1 MRVHSQNFRNAISTY
16 GREVKHKITYWQNY
30 EEVELEDILS
40 INSVTNADLL
50 KTVMKELDFNSKKQL
65 NKGTI
70 IKYQLGIK
78 VNDEYEYLNFGEYI
92 VKENDWNADTNS
104 FAHVCY
110 DTMLNTMV
118 DYYTPS
124 NVSYPITVN
133 AFIRAI
139 TRELGFEFANYNIPF
154 CNSQVLINEDHFT
167 NGNYTFRDVLDY
179 LAEIVAG
186 WIIINEQGKIE
197 IKHPTY
203 TGEVFNGDFLKDTN
217 ITFKNKYGAVNSIVF
232 ARGGGSDTIYRKDD
246 NDIATNGLHELRF
259 DDNPFLEGTDRENF
273 IDNVYEE
280 LHGLEF
286 YVMDINSPG
295 ICYLEVGDYFTFEL
309 NQNSAMK
316 SGIAKSG
323 LYKSQSQTG
332 GMIKCLML
340 NDEIDFSSG
349 INEYI
354 YADEPMSS
362 VTNYKTSSP
371 TDNSIKN
378 AIITTNKNAGQIVLK
393 ANADG
398 KIVQVALD
406 ADARNGSEFN
416 VKADN
421 INIEGLTTINNG
433 FSVDLNGTPH
443 MNGAQI
449 QNGTIFLTDDSNDYS
464 NSSLII
470 DDVNGKSTSYI
481 ESARM
486 IINSYGYQAGA
497 DMQCDEYYS
506 TIQCYRSNGE
516 RSSGMICSNNYVSVH
531 ATTTYNKYIDIKSDS
546 NNSSITLM
554 LGDRTTYIDVY
565 GITTP
570 SLTQTSQEQYK
581 KNFERLTNAKE
592 ILKNTDIYKYNLID
606 DKDTDKKHIGF
617 VIGDKFNYSKEITS
631 KDNDGVDIYSMVS
644 VLWQVVKEQ
653 EEEIKLLKERIDK

>member
-1 MRVHSQNFRNAISTY
+1 MRAHSQNFRNAISTY

-30 EEVELEDILS
+30 GETELEDILS

-65 NKGTI
+65 PKDTVINYK
-70 IKYQLGIK
+70 LGIK
-78 VNDEYEYLNFGEYI
+78 VNDEYEYIDFGQYK

-110 DTMLNTMV
+110 DAMLNTMV

-154 CNSQVLINEDHFT
+154 CNSQVLINEEHFS
-167 NGNYTFRDVLDY
+167 NAEYTFRDVLDY

-186 WIIINEQGKIE
+186 WFIINGNGAIE
-197 IKHPTY
+197 IKYPTN
-203 TGEVFNGDFLKDTN
+203 TGEVFNGDFLRDVN

-273 IDNVYEE
+273 IDNVYNE

-393 ANADG
+393 ANSEG
-398 KIVQVALD
+398 KLVQVELNGD
-406 ADARNGSEFN
+406 ANNGSEFN

-421 INIEGLTTINNG
+421 INLEGYTTINNG
-433 FSVDLNGTPH
+433 FSVDLDGNATMNNATITGGSIELNGDTTNPKFKI
-443 MNGAQI
+443 NNVQYSDRYTVYFP
-449 QNGTIFLTDDSNDYS
+449 NTIRMFNSGI
-464 NSSLII
+464 SSLII
-470 DDVNGKSTSYI
+470 TNNLPVGLIQLVNVNNTNEKT
-481 ESARM
+481 
-486 IINSYGYQAGA
+486 
-497 DMQCDEYYS
+497 
-506 TIQCYRSNGE
+506 TI
-516 RSSGMICSNNYVSVH
+516 SSQGI
-531 ATTTYNKYIDIKSDS
+531 
-546 NNSSITLM
+546 SITN
-554 LGDRTTYIDVY
+554 GIKTTVVEATGVRT
-565 GITTP
+565 
-570 SLTQTSQEQYK
+570 
-581 KNFERLTNAKE
+581 F
-592 ILKNTDIYKYNLID
+592 
-606 DKDTDKKHIGF
+606 
-617 VIGDKFNYSKEITS
+617 
-631 KDNDGVDIYSMVS
+631 DNN
-644 VLWQVVKEQ
+644 
-653 EEEIKLLKERIDK
+653 

>member
-40 INSVTNADLL
+40 INSITNADLL

-65 NKGTI
+65 PKDTVINYK
-70 IKYQLGIK
+70 LGIK
-78 VNDEYEYLNFGEYI
+78 VNDEYEYIDFGQYK
-92 VKENDWNADTNS
+92 VKENDWNVDTNS
-104 FAHVCY
+104 FSHVCY

-118 DYYTPS
+118 DYYTPYGLT
-124 NVSYPITVN
+124 YPITVN
-133 AFIRAI
+133 SFMRYI

-154 CNSQVLINEDHFT
+154 CNSETLINEDHFS

-179 LAEIVAG
+179 LAEIVG
-186 WIIINEQGKIE
+186 GFIVINNNGEIE
-197 IKHPTY
+197 IKHPTV
-203 TGEVFNGDFLKDTN
+203 TNEVFNGDFLRDVN

-259 DDNPFLEGTDRENF
+259 DDNPFLESADRENF

-421 INIEGLTTINNG
+421 INLEGYTTINRG
-433 FSVDLNGTPH
+433 FSVDLDGNATMNNATITGGSISLSGDESTPKFTITNPNYDDRYTQYMPNTIRMWRNGIANLQLNNLLSSAGLTAWDYADTNKQVQVNSWF
-443 MNGAQI
+443 MRI
-449 QNGTIFLTDDSNDYS
+449 TDGTNT
-464 NSSLII
+464 
-470 DDVNGKSTSYI
+470 TRI
-481 ESARM
+481 EPS
-486 IINSYGYQAGA
+486 
-497 DMQCDEYYS
+497 
-506 TIQCYRSNGE
+506 
-516 RSSGMICSNNYVSVH
+516 
-531 ATTTYNKYIDIKSDS
+531 
-546 NNSSITLM
+546 
-554 LGDRTTYIDVY
+554 

-570 SLTQTSQEQYK
+570 TVTQTSLEQYK
-581 KNFERLTNAKE
+581 KNFEKLENAKE
-592 ILKNTDIYKYNLID
+592 ILKNTDIYKYNLKS

-617 VIGDKFNYSKEITS
+617 VIGDKFNYSEEITS
-631 KDNDGVDIYSMVS
+631 KNNDGVDIYSMIS

-653 EEEIKLLKERIDK
+653 EEEIKLLKERNDK

>member
-1 MRVHSQNFRNAISTY
+1 MRIHSQDFKNAISTY

-40 INSVTNADLL
+40 INSITNADLL

-65 NKGTI
+65 DKGTI

-110 DTMLNTMV
+110 DMMLNTMI
-118 DYYTPS
+118 DYYTPTS
-124 NVSYPITVN
+124 ITFPITVN
-133 AFIRAI
+133 MFIKRLVY
-139 TRELGFEFANYNIPF
+139 ELGFEFANYNLPF
-154 CNSQVLINEDHFT
+154 CNSETLINEDHFS

-179 LAEIVAG
+179 LAEIVG
-186 WIIINEQGKIE
+186 GFIIINKDGEIE
-197 IKHPTY
+197 IKYPTV
-203 TGEVFNGDFLKDTN
+203 TNEIFNGDFLRDVN

-286 YVMDINSPG
+286 YVIDINSPG

-362 VTNYKTSSP
+362 VTNYKTSAP

-378 AIITTNKNAGQIVLK
+378 AIITTNKNAGEIVLK

-398 KIVQVALD
+398 KIVQVSLD
-406 ADARNGSEFN
+406 ADARDGTEFN

-421 INIEGLTTINNG
+421 INLEGYTTINNG
-433 FSVDLNGTPH
+433 FSVDEEGNATMNNATITGGSIELSSNTTQPKFTINNIEYNDRYTEYFPNTIRMWRDGVISLVMTNSTATP
-443 MNGAQI
+443 QI
-449 QNGTIFLTDDSNDYS
+449 NLTN
-464 NSSLII
+464 
-470 DDVNGKSTSYI
+470 T
-481 ESARM
+481 
-486 IINSYGYQAGA
+486 
-497 DMQCDEYYS
+497 
-506 TIQCYRSNGE
+506 
-516 RSSGMICSNNYVSVH
+516 
-531 ATTTYNKYIDIKSDS
+531 
-546 NNSSITLM
+546 NNSSERLRLSSLAVILEDGTN
-554 LGDRTTYIDVY
+554 TTNIQAS
-565 GITTP
+565 GITI
-570 SLTQTSQEQYK
+570 
-581 KNFERLTNAKE
+581 TNGIK
-592 ILKNTDIYKYNLID
+592 TTVID
-606 DKDTDKKHIGF
+606 ANGVRTF
-617 VIGDKFNYSKEITS
+617 
-631 KDNDGVDIYSMVS
+631 DNN
-644 VLWQVVKEQ
+644 
-653 EEEIKLLKERIDK
+653 

>member
-1 MRVHSQNFRNAISTY
+1 MRIHSQDFKNAISTY
-16 GREVKHKITYWQNY
+16 GREIKHKITYWENGSQK
-30 EEVELEDILS
+30 ELADILS
-40 INSVTNADLL
+40 INSITNADLL

-65 NKGTI
+65 DKGTI

-110 DTMLNTMV
+110 DMMLNTMI
-118 DYYTPS
+118 DYYTPAS
-124 NVSYPITVN
+124 ITFPITVN
-133 AFIRAI
+133 MFIKRLVY
-139 TRELGFEFANYNIPF
+139 ELGFDFANYNIPF
-154 CNSQVLINEDHFT
+154 CNSETLINEDHFS

-179 LAEIVAG
+179 LAEIVG
-186 WIIINEQGKIE
+186 GFIIINKDGDIE
-197 IKHPTY
+197 IKHPTV
-203 TGEVFNGDFLKDTN
+203 TNEVFNGDFLRDVN

-259 DDNPFLEGTDRENF
+259 DDNPFLEGIDRENF

-316 SGIAKSG
+316 SGITKSG

-406 ADARNGSEFN
+406 ADARNGTEFN

-421 INIEGLTTINNG
+421 INLEGYTTINNG
-433 FSVDLNGTPH
+433 FSVDLDGNATMNNATVNGGNIELNGTETTTAKFKINNSTDDTKYTEYRPNSIR
-443 MNGAQI
+443 MWNNGLANLQI
-449 QNGTIFLTDDSNDYS
+449 SNHLATPLISMWYLTNQDNQITISPLSVYIIDGTNYTRIVAGTIT
-464 NSSLII
+464 
-470 DDVNGKSTSYI
+470 V
-481 ESARM
+481 
-486 IINSYGYQAGA
+486 
-497 DMQCDEYYS
+497 
-506 TIQCYRSNGE
+506 SNGQKITE
-516 RSSGMICSNNYVSVH
+516 IDANGVRTFDNN
-531 ATTTYNKYIDIKSDS
+531 
-546 NNSSITLM
+546 
-554 LGDRTTYIDVY
+554 
-565 GITTP
+565 
-570 SLTQTSQEQYK
+570 
-581 KNFERLTNAKE
+581 
-592 ILKNTDIYKYNLID
+592 
-606 DKDTDKKHIGF
+606 
-617 VIGDKFNYSKEITS
+617 
-631 KDNDGVDIYSMVS
+631 
-644 VLWQVVKEQ
+644 
-653 EEEIKLLKERIDK
+653 

>member
-1 MRVHSQNFRNAISTY
+1 MRIHSQDFKNAISTY
-16 GREVKHKITYWQNY
+16 GREVKHKITYWENGSQK
-30 EEVELEDILS
+30 ELEDILS
-40 INSVTNADLL
+40 INSITNADLL

-65 NKGTI
+65 DKGTI

-78 VNDEYEYLNFGEYI
+78 INDEYEYLNFGEYI
-92 VKENDWNADTNS
+92 IKENDWNADTNS

-110 DTMLNTMV
+110 DAMLNTMV
-118 DYYTPS
+118 DYYTPES
-124 NVSYPITVN
+124 ITFPITVN
-133 AFIRAI
+133 MFIKKLVY
-139 TRELGFEFANYNIPF
+139 ELGFDFANYNIPF

-203 TGEVFNGDFLKDTN
+203 TGEVFNGDFLRDVN
-217 ITFKNKYGAVNSIVF
+217 ITFKSKYGAVNSIVF

-259 DDNPFLEGTDRENF
+259 DDNPFLEDTDRENF
-273 IDNVYEE
+273 IDNVYNE

-349 INEYI
+349 ISEYI

-393 ANADG
+393 ANSEG
-398 KIVQVALD
+398 KLVQVELNGD
-406 ADARNGSEFN
+406 ANNGSEFN

-421 INIEGLTTINNG
+421 INLEGYTTINNG
-433 FSVDLNGTPH
+433 FSVDNDGNATMNNATITGGSISLSGDTTTPKF
-443 MNGAQI
+443 
-449 QNGTIFLTDDSNDYS
+449 TIKSNLDNTKY
-464 NSSLII
+464 
-470 DDVNGKSTSYI
+470 T
-481 ESARM
+481 
-486 IINSYGYQAGA
+486 
-497 DMQCDEYYS
+497 EYYPNS
-506 TIQCYRSNGE
+506 VR
-516 RSSGMICSNNYVSVH
+516 MWNNQ
-531 ATTTYNKYIDIKSDS
+531 K
-546 NNSSITLM
+546 ITLSISNAGNVAGIIARNSQNSDDELNM
-554 LGDRTTYIDVY
+554 NAWYISIKNATNQTTIEPS

-570 SLTQTSQEQYK
+570 TVTQTSLEQYK
-581 KNFERLTNAKE
+581 KNFEKLENAKE
-592 ILKNTDIYKYNLID
+592 ILKNTDIYKYNLKSD
-606 DKDTDKKHIGF
+606 EDTDKKHIGF
-617 VIGDKFNYSKEITS
+617 VIGDKFNYSEEITS
-631 KDNDGVDIYSMVS
+631 KNNDGVDIYSMVS

>member
-1 MRVHSQNFRNAISTY
+1 MRIHSQDFKNAISTY

-40 INSVTNADLL
+40 INSITNADLL

-65 NKGTI
+65 DKGTI

-110 DTMLNTMV
+110 DAMLNTMI
-118 DYYTPS
+118 DYYTPAS
-124 NVSYPITVN
+124 ITFPITVN
-133 AFIRAI
+133 MFIKRLVF
-139 TRELGFEFANYNIPF
+139 ELGFDFANYNIPF
-154 CNSQVLINEDHFT
+154 CNSETLINEDHFN

-179 LAEIVAG
+179 LAEIVG
-186 WIIINEQGKIE
+186 GFIIINKDGDIE
-197 IKHPTY
+197 IKHPTV
-203 TGEVFNGDFLKDTN
+203 TNEVFNGDFLRDVN

-259 DDNPFLEGTDRENF
+259 DDNPFLEGIDRENF

-362 VTNYKTSSP
+362 VTNYKTSAP

-393 ANADG
+393 VNSEG
-398 KIVQVALD
+398 KIVQVELN
-406 ADARNGSEFN
+406 ADANNGTIFN
-416 VKADN
+416 VDADN
-421 INIEGLTTINNG
+421 INLTANDILNLIAGNSINLTTRNMTIDSTN
-433 FSVDLNGTPH
+433 FSVDKNGNTTCNNLTINGGKVLINAQFTEQNPYLKINHPNSTDYAPIMTNIWGDGISCINYQGIPTIRTENSNGFAQLNGH
-443 MNGAQI
+443 VVDAFGFNNI
-449 QNGTIFLTDDSNDYS
+449 
-464 NSSLII
+464 SLAEKKKDFELLQSGLDII
-470 DDVNGKSTSYI
+470 DNI
-481 ESARM
+481 
-486 IINSYGYQAGA
+486 
-497 DMQCDEYYS
+497 
-506 TIQCYRSNGE
+506 
-516 RSSGMICSNNYVSVH
+516 
-531 ATTTYNKYIDIKSDS
+531 
-546 NNSSITLM
+546 
-554 LGDRTTYIDVY
+554 
-565 GITTP
+565 
-570 SLTQTSQEQYK
+570 
-581 KNFERLTNAKE
+581 
-592 ILKNTDIYKYNLID
+592 DIYKYRYKNEEGN
-606 DKDTDKKHIGF
+606 KKHIGL
-617 VIGDKFNYSKEITS
+617 VIGNKYKYSKEIT
-631 KDNDGVDIYSMVS
+631 NDKNNAVDVYSLVGVCCKAI
-644 VLWQVVKEQ
+644 QEQ
-653 EEEIKLLKERIDK
+653 QQQIELLKQEIKLLKERNDK

>member
-1 MRVHSQNFRNAISTY
+1 MRAHSQDFRNAISTY
-16 GREVKHKITYWQNY
+16 GRETKHKITYWENNSQK
-30 EEVELEDILS
+30 ELEDILN
-40 INSVTNADLL
+40 INSITNADLL

-65 NKGTI
+65 DKGTI

-110 DTMLNTMV
+110 DAMLNTMV
-118 DYYTPS
+118 DYYTPES
-124 NVSYPITVN
+124 ITFPITVN
-133 AFIRAI
+133 MFIKRLVY
-139 TRELGFEFANYNIPF
+139 ELGFDFANYNIPF
-154 CNSQVLINEDHFT
+154 CNSETLINEDHFS

-179 LAEIVAG
+179 LAEIVG
-186 WIIINEQGKIE
+186 GFIIINKDGDIE
-197 IKHPTY
+197 IKHPTV
-203 TGEVFNGDFLKDTN
+203 TNEVFNGDFLRDVN

-259 DDNPFLEGTDRENF
+259 DDNPFLEGIDRENF

-309 NQNSAMK
+309 NQNSATK

-354 YADEPMSS
+354 YTDEPMSS

-406 ADARNGSEFN
+406 ADARNGTEFN

-421 INIEGLTTINNG
+421 INLEGYTSINNG
-433 FSVDLNGTPH
+433 FSIDLDGNATMNNATITGGSISLSGDETLPKFTITNSNVTDRYTEFTPSNIRMWRNGLASLTFGNLLSTPV
-443 MNGAQI
+443 I
-449 QNGTIFLTDDSNDYS
+449 LGTNINNNDEQFYLSTLSFNIKDSTQ
-464 NSSLII
+464 
-470 DDVNGKSTSYI
+470 ST
-481 ESARM
+481 
-486 IINSYGYQAGA
+486 
-497 DMQCDEYYS
+497 
-506 TIQCYRSNGE
+506 TIQP
-516 RSSGMICSNNYVSVH
+516 SGI
-531 ATTTYNKYIDIKSDS
+531 
-546 NNSSITLM
+546 ITP
-554 LGDRTTYIDVY
+554 TV
-565 GITTP
+565 
-570 SLTQTSQEQYK
+570 TQTSLEKYK
-581 KNFERLTNAKE
+581 KNFEKLENALD
-592 ILKNTDIYKYNLID
+592 IIKNIDIYKYNMKE

-617 VIGDKFNYSKEITS
+617 VIGDKFNYSKEVTS
-631 KDNDGVDIYSMVS
+631 KNNDGVDIYALAS
-644 VLWQVVKEQ
+644 VCCKAIQEQQ
-653 EEEIKLLKERIDK
+653 EEIDLLKQEIKLLKERIDK

>member
-1 MRVHSQNFRNAISTY
+1 MRAHSQDFRNAISTY
-16 GREVKHKITYWQNY
+16 GRKIKHKITYWQNY
-30 EEVELEDILS
+30 GEVELEDILS

-65 NKGTI
+65 PKETVINYK
-70 IKYQLGIK
+70 LGIK
-78 VNDEYEYLNFGEYI
+78 VNDEYEYIDFGQYK

-110 DTMLNTMV
+110 DMMLDTMI

-154 CNSQVLINEDHFT
+154 CNSQVLINEDHFS
-167 NGNYTFRDVLDY
+167 NAEYTFRDVLDY

-186 WIIINEQGKIE
+186 WIIINRNGAIE
-197 IKHPTY
+197 IKYPTN
-203 TGEVFNGDFLKDTN
+203 TGEVFNGDFLRDVN

-273 IDNVYEE
+273 IDNVYNQ

-406 ADARNGSEFN
+406 ADARNGTEFN
-416 VKADN
+416 VKSDN
-421 INIEGLTTINNG
+421 INLEGYTTINNG
-433 FSVDLNGTPH
+433 FSVDLDGNATMNNATITGGSIELNGDTETPK
-443 MNGAQI
+443 
-449 QNGTIFLTDDSNDYS
+449 F
-464 NSSLII
+464 
-470 DDVNGKSTSYI
+470 K
-481 ESARM
+481 
-486 IINSYGYQAGA
+486 INSNTSSNRYTEYFPNEIRMWREGMVNLAITNLLRAAGMFIT
-497 DMQCDEYYS
+497 DY
-506 TIQCYRSNGE
+506 
-516 RSSGMICSNNYVSVH
+516 
-531 ATTTYNKYIDIKSDS
+531 SDS
-546 NNSSITLM
+546 NKTMSVTAWGLSVKDAINQTSIEPS
-554 LGDRTTYIDVY
+554 
-565 GITTP
+565 GIITP
-570 SLTQTSQEQYK
+570 TVTQTSKEEYK
-581 KNFERLTNAKE
+581 KNFEKLVNAKE
-592 ILKNTDIYKYNLID
+592 ILENTDIYKYNLKS
-606 DKDTDKKHIGF
+606 DKNTDKKHIGF

-631 KDNDGVDIYSMVS
+631 KDNNGVDIYSMVS

>member
-1 MRVHSQNFRNAISTY
+1 MRIHSQDFKNAISTY
-16 GREVKHKITYWQNY
+16 GREVKHKITYWENGSQK
-30 EEVELEDILS
+30 ELENILS
-40 INSVTNADLL
+40 INSITNADLL

-65 NKGTI
+65 YKGTI

-78 VNDEYEYLNFGEYI
+78 INDEYEYLNFGEYI
-92 VKENDWNADTNS
+92 IKENDWNADTNS

-110 DTMLNTMV
+110 DAMLNTMV
-118 DYYTPS
+118 DYYTPES
-124 NVSYPITVN
+124 ITFPITVN
-133 AFIRAI
+133 MFIKKLVY
-139 TRELGFEFANYNIPF
+139 ELGFDFANYNIPF

-259 DDNPFLEGTDRENF
+259 DDNPFLESTDRENF
-273 IDNVYEE
+273 IDNVYNE

-286 YVMDINSPG
+286 YVIDINSPG

-349 INEYI
+349 ISEYI

-406 ADARNGSEFN
+406 ADARNGAEFN

-421 INIEGLTTINNG
+421 INLEGYTTINNG
-433 FSVDLNGTPH
+433 FSVDLDGNATMNNATITGGSISLSGDTTTPKFRINSNSDNTKYTQYYPNTIR
-443 MNGAQI
+443 MFRDGVANVQI
-449 QNGTIFLTDDSNDYS
+449 QNLLNASGLYAFDYADTDKELNANAWFISIKDS
-464 NSSLII
+464 
-470 DDVNGKSTSYI
+470 T
-481 ESARM
+481 
-486 IINSYGYQAGA
+486 Q
-497 DMQCDEYYS
+497 
-506 TIQCYRSNGE
+506 
-516 RSSGMICSNNYVSVH
+516 
-531 ATTTYNKYIDIKSDS
+531 
-546 NNSSITLM
+546 
-554 LGDRTTYIDVY
+554 RTTIEPS

-570 SLTQTSQEQYK
+570 TVTQTSLEQYK
-581 KNFERLTNAKE
+581 KNFEKLENAKE
-592 ILKNTDIYKYNLID
+592 ILKNTDIYKYNLKND
-606 DKDTDKKHIGF
+606 NDTDKKHIGF
-617 VIGDKFNYSKEITS
+617 VIGDKFNYSQEITS
-631 KDNDGVDIYSMVS
+631 KNNDGVDIYSMVS
-644 VLWQVVKEQ
+644 GLWQVVKEQ

>member
-1 MRVHSQNFRNAISTY
+1 MRVHTSDFKQAISTY
-16 GREVKHKITYWQNY
+16 GREVDNKITYY
-30 EEVELEDILS
+30 EGNTQKTLIDIIS
-40 INSVTNADLL
+40 INSITNADLL
-50 KTVMKELDFNSKKQL
+50 KTVMKELDFNCKKQL
-65 NKGTI
+65 DKGTI
-70 IKYQLGIK
+70 IKYELGIK
-78 VNDEYEYLNFGEYI
+78 VNNNYEYLNMGEYI

-110 DTMLNTMV
+110 DAMLNTMI
-118 DYYTPS
+118 DYYTPQTITF
-124 NVSYPITVN
+124 PISVN
-133 AFIRAI
+133 MFIKKI
-139 TRELGFEFANYNIPF
+139 IQELGFEFANYNIPF
-154 CNSQVLINEDHFT
+154 CNSETLINEDHFE

-186 WIIINEQGKIE
+186 WIIINNNGEIE
-197 IKHPTY
+197 IKYPTV
-203 TGEVFNGDFLKDTN
+203 TNEVFNGDFLRNVN
-217 ITFKNKYGAVNSIVF
+217 ITFKGKYGAVNSIVF

-286 YVMDINSPG
+286 YVMDINSSG

-362 VTNYKTSSP
+362 VTNYKTSAP

-393 ANADG
+393 ANSEG
-398 KIVQVALD
+398 KLVQVELN
-406 ADARNGSEFN
+406 ADANSGSEFN

-421 INIEGLTTINNG
+421 ISLEGYTTINNG
-433 FSVDLNGTPH
+433 FSVDLDGNATMRNANITGGNIALTGDEMLPKFTITNSTYTDRYIEFTPSNIRMWHNNLASLTFGNLLSTPVILGT
-443 MNGAQI
+443 NI
-449 QNGTIFLTDDSNDYS
+449 NNNDEQFYLS
-464 NSSLII
+464 TLSIYIKN
-470 DDVNGKSTSYI
+470 STSRTLI
-481 ESARM
+481 EP
-486 IINSYGYQAGA
+486 
-497 DMQCDEYYS
+497 D
-506 TIQCYRSNGE
+506 
-516 RSSGMICSNNYVSVH
+516 
-531 ATTTYNKYIDIKSDS
+531 
-546 NNSSITLM
+546 
-554 LGDRTTYIDVY
+554 

-570 SLTQTSQEQYK
+570 TVTQTSLEKYK
-581 KNFERLTNAKE
+581 KNFEELENALD
-592 ILKNTDIYKYNLID
+592 IIKNIDIYKYNMKTD
-606 DKDTDKKHIGF
+606 EDTDKKHIGF
-617 VIGDKFNYSKEITS
+617 VIGDNYNYSEEVTS
-631 KDNDGVDIYSMVS
+631 KNNDGVDIYSFVS
-644 VLWQVVKEQ
+644 VCCKAIQEQQKEINLLKQ
-653 EEEIKLLKERIDK
+653 EINLLKERNDK

>member
-1 MRVHSQNFRNAISTY
+1 MRAHSQDFRNAISTY
-16 GREVKHKITYWQNY
+16 GRETKHKITYWENNSQK
-30 EEVELEDILS
+30 ELEDILN
-40 INSVTNADLL
+40 INSITNADLL

-65 NKGTI
+65 DKGTI

-110 DTMLNTMV
+110 DAMLNTMV
-118 DYYTPS
+118 DYYTPES
-124 NVSYPITVN
+124 ITFPITVN
-133 AFIRAI
+133 MFIKRLVY
-139 TRELGFEFANYNIPF
+139 ELGFDFANYNIPF
-154 CNSQVLINEDHFT
+154 CNSETLINEDHFS

-179 LAEIVAG
+179 LAEIVG
-186 WIIINEQGKIE
+186 GFIIINKDGDIE
-197 IKHPTY
+197 IKHPTV
-203 TGEVFNGDFLKDTN
+203 TNEVFNGDFLRDVN

-316 SGIAKSG
+316 SGITKSG

-349 INEYI
+349 ISEYI
-354 YADEPMSS
+354 YADEPMTS

-378 AIITTNKNAGQIVLK
+378 AVILTNKNAGQIVLK

-406 ADARNGSEFN
+406 ADARNGTEFN

-421 INIEGLTTINNG
+421 INLEGYTTINNG
-433 FSVDLNGTPH
+433 FSVDLNGNAT
-443 MNGAQI
+443 MNNATITGGSIELSGDTSMPKFRINNI
-449 QNGTIFLTDDSNDYS
+449 QYNDRYSEYFPNTI
-464 NSSLII
+464 
-470 DDVNGKSTSYI
+470 
-481 ESARM
+481 RM
-486 IINSYGYQAGA
+486 FRG
-497 DMQCDEYYS
+497 DLV
-506 TIQCYRSNGE
+506 TL
-516 RSSGMICSNNYVSVH
+516 
-531 ATTTYNKYIDIKSDS
+531 
-546 NNSSITLM
+546 SITNS
-554 LGDRTTYIDVY
+554 
-565 GITTP
+565 TP
-570 SLTQTSQEQYK
+570 TPQI
-581 KNFERLTNAKE
+581 NLTNANDLSE
-592 ILKNTDIYKYNLID
+592 RLRLSSIAVILEDGTNTTNIQASGITITNGIKTTVID
-606 DKDTDKKHIGF
+606 ANGVRTF
-617 VIGDKFNYSKEITS
+617 
-631 KDNDGVDIYSMVS
+631 DNN
-644 VLWQVVKEQ
+644 
-653 EEEIKLLKERIDK
+653 

>member
-1 MRVHSQNFRNAISTY
+1 MRTHSQNFRNAISTY

-30 EEVELEDILS
+30 GETELEDILS

-65 NKGTI
+65 PKDTVINYK
-70 IKYQLGIK
+70 LGIK
-78 VNDEYEYLNFGEYI
+78 VNDEYEYIDFGQYK

-110 DTMLNTMV
+110 DMMLDTMI

-154 CNSQVLINEDHFT
+154 CNSQVLINEDHFS
-167 NGNYTFRDVLDY
+167 NAEYTFRDVLDY

-186 WIIINEQGKIE
+186 WIIINRNGAIE
-197 IKHPTY
+197 IKYPTN
-203 TGEVFNGDFLKDTN
+203 TGEVFNGDFLRDVN
-217 ITFKNKYGAVNSIVF
+217 ITFKSKYGAVNSIVF

-273 IDNVYEE
+273 IDNVYNQ

-421 INIEGLTTINNG
+421 INLEGYTTINGG
-433 FSVDLNGTPH
+433 FSIDLDGVAT
-443 MNGAQI
+443 MRGAKI
-449 QNGTIFLTDDSNDYS
+449 QNGNIFLTDNGINSNALLRIDSNS
-464 NSSLII
+464 TQC
-470 DDVNGKSTSYI
+470 TSYYFSDGVSI
-481 ESARM
+481 SKNNLNIGTSM
-486 IINSYGYQAGA
+486 L
-497 DMQCDEYYS
+497 CDNYS
-506 TIQCYRSNGE
+506 SGIQCNKD
-516 RSSGMICSNNYVSVH
+516 NNS
-531 ATTTYNKYIDIKSDS
+531 ASFSCTNTYANAFITNTYDKYIAIKADS
-546 NNSSITLM
+546 NNSSIVLM
-554 LGDRTTYIDVY
+554 NGNNETYIDVY

-570 SLTQTSQEQYK
+570 TLTQTSKEEYK
-581 KNFERLTNAKE
+581 KNFEKLVNAKE
-592 ILKNTDIYKYNLID
+592 ILKNTDIYKYNLKS

-617 VIGDKFNYSKEITS
+617 VIGDKFNYSEEITS

>member
-1 MRVHSQNFRNAISTY
+1 MRIHSESFRNAISTY
-16 GREVKHKITYWQNY
+16 GREVKHKITYWENGSQK
-30 EEVELEDILS
+30 ELEDILS
-40 INSVTNADLL
+40 INSITNADLL

-65 NKGTI
+65 NKGTL
-70 IKYQLGIK
+70 IKYQFGIK
-78 VNDEYEYLNFGEYI
+78 VDSEYEYLDFGEYI

-110 DTMLNTMV
+110 DGILNTMV

-124 NVSYPITVN
+124 NVSFPITVKN
-133 AFIRAI
+133 FMRLII
-139 TRELGFEFANYNIPF
+139 RELGFEFANYNMPF
-154 CNSQVLINEDHFT
+154 CNSNILINEDHFT

-186 WIIINEQGKIE
+186 WIIINKQGKIE

-273 IDNVYEE
+273 IDNVYNE

-349 INEYI
+349 ISEYI

-362 VTNYKTSSP
+362 VTNYKTSAP

-406 ADARNGSEFN
+406 ADARNGTEFN
-416 VKADN
+416 VKSDN
-421 INIEGLTTINNG
+421 INLEGYTTINEG
-433 FSVDLNGTPH
+433 FSVDLDGNAT
-443 MNGAQI
+443 MNNA
-449 QNGTIFLTDDSNDYS
+449 TITGGS
-464 NSSLII
+464 
-470 DDVNGKSTSYI
+470 I
-481 ESARM
+481 ELSGDTTNPKFR
-486 IINSYGYQAGA
+486 INNF
-497 DMQCDEYYS
+497 E
-506 TIQCYRSNGE
+506 
-516 RSSGMICSNNYVSVH
+516 
-531 ATTTYNKYIDIKSDS
+531 
-546 NNSSITLM
+546 NNSKYSEYFPNTIRMWNNQRVTLSISNVGTVAGIIARNSQNSDDELNM
-554 LGDRTTYIDVY
+554 NAWYISIKNATNQTTIEPSGIRTPTV
-565 GITTP
+565 
-570 SLTQTSQEQYK
+570 TQTSKEEYK
-581 KNFERLTNAKE
+581 KNFEKLENAKE
-592 ILKNTDIYKYNLID
+592 ILKNTDIYKYNLKS

-617 VIGDKFNYSKEITS
+617 VIGDKFNYSEEITS

-653 EEEIKLLKERIDK
+653 EEEIKLLKERNDK